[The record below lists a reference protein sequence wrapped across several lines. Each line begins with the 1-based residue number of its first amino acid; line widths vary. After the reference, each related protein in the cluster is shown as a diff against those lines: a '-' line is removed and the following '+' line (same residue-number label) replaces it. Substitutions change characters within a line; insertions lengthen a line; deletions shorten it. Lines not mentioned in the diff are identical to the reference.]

1 MHKINVHYII
11 EKNNPVFVF
20 SFQIVELNTDE
31 MVKPAPTCKYKFLV
45 LEEPI
50 ILHIKKKHLFS
61 NFLGRKPYDSLSNPY
76 PTSCSRLCNH
86 PVSKEVKKEYNEVL
100 KQTKDTHVNYNLI
113 F

>member
-1 MHKINVHYII
+1 MCIKLMCFTLWKKIIQ
-11 EKNNPVFVF
+11 FLFF

-50 ILHIKKKHLFS
+50 ILHIKKKNTF
-61 NFLGRKPYDSLSNPY
+61 F
-76 PTSCSRLCNH
+76 
-86 PVSKEVKKEYNEVL
+86 
-100 KQTKDTHVNYNLI
+100 QT

>member
-1 MHKINVHYII
+1 MHKTNVHHII
-11 EKNNPVFVF
+11 EKNNPIFVF

-50 ILHIKKKHLFS
+50 ILHIKKKNTF
-61 NFLGRKPYDSLSNPY
+61 F
-76 PTSCSRLCNH
+76 
-86 PVSKEVKKEYNEVL
+86 
-100 KQTKDTHVNYNLI
+100 QT